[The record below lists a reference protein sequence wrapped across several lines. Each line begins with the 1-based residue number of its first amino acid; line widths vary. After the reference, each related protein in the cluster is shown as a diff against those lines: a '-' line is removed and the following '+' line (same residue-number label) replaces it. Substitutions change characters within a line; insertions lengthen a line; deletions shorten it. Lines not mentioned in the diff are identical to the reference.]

1 MDVMEMEVTQK
12 RTIVGLLEWACQKI
26 ELTETQATL
35 AAERYNTIGRWLSDG
50 EDHLLADATIYAQG
64 SVRLRTTVR
73 PVRRLEHDID
83 LICALPHTGP
93 ELPVADVHRLVGDRL
108 REHATYRLMLEPIN
122 RGWRLNYANEFH
134 LDITPAVPDPAVG
147 NGAILVPDRA
157 LKAWK
162 ASHPKGYAAW
172 FDAIAAIEV
181 LRVPQARRL
190 LKADVEPLPE
200 DVPFR
205 GALRR
210 VVQVM
215 KRHRDNV
222 YLNKPASELC
232 NAPISIV
239 ITTLATQALQRVARQ
254 VAYADEFDL
263 LQAVVHA
270 MLAFITVGTD
280 GKLWVPN
287 PVNRYENFAEKWSV
301 HPERAQAFFEWHAR
315 FQADADALAAAR
327 GLDEV
332 QRLLVRML
340 GDDTAVRVMK
350 EYTDR
355 MSANRVAGGLTIAKS
370 TTTGAF
376 GVAAATASSPAIRA
390 NTFFGSE

>member
-1 MDVMEMEVTQK
+1 MDVMEVEITQK
-12 RTIVGLLEWACQKI
+12 RAIVGLLEWACQKI

-35 AAERYNTIGRWLSDG
+35 AAERYDTIGRWLGDG
-50 EDHLLADATIYAQG
+50 EHHLLADATIYAQG
-64 SVRLRTTVR
+64 SMRLRTTVR

-108 REHATYRLMLEPIN
+108 RKHATYRSMLEPIN
-122 RGWRLNYANEFH
+122 RGWRLSYANEFH
-134 LDITPAVPDPAVG
+134 LDITPAVPDLAVG
-147 NGAILVPDRA
+147 NGAVLVPDRA
-157 LKAWK
+157 LKTWK
-162 ASHPKGYAAW
+162 ESHPKGYAAW
-172 FDAIAAIEV
+172 FDAIAAMEA
-181 LRVPQARRL
+181 LHVPRTRRL

-222 YLNKPASELC
+222 YLDKPASELC
-232 NAPISIV
+232 NAPISII
-239 ITTLATQALQRVARQ
+239 ITTLAAQAFQRVARQ
-254 VAYADEFDL
+254 AVYADEFDL
-263 LQAVVHA
+263 LQAVA
-270 MLAFITVGTD
+270 RTMPAFITVGTD

-301 HPERAQAFFEWHAR
+301 HPERAKAFVEWHAR

-332 QRLLVRML
+332 KRLLARML
-340 GDDTAVRVMK
+340 GEDTAVTVMK

-355 MSANRVAGGLTIAKS
+355 ISANRGAGGLTIAKS
-370 TTTGAF
+370 TTRAI
-376 GVAAATASSPAIRA
+376 GVAAATAASPAIRA

>member
-1 MDVMEMEVTQK
+1 MGVIEVEVIQK
-12 RTIVGLLEWACQKI
+12 RLLGGLLEWACQKI
-26 ELTETQATL
+26 ELTETQAAL
-35 AAERYNTIGRWLSDG
+35 AADRYGTIGRWLGDG
-50 EDHLLADATIYAQG
+50 EHPLLAEATIHAQG
-64 SVRLRTTVR
+64 SARLRTTVR
-73 PVRRLEHDID
+73 PIRRLEHDID

-93 ELPVADVHRLVGDRL
+93 ELRVADVHRLVGDRL
-108 REHATYRLMLEPIN
+108 REHATYGAMLEPIN

-162 ASHPKGYAAW
+162 ESNPKGYAAW

-181 LRVPQARRL
+181 LRVPQSRRVIR
-190 LKADVEPLPE
+190 ADVEPLPE

-210 VVQVM
+210 IVQVM

-222 YLNKPASELC
+222 YLAKPEAELC
-232 NAPISIV
+232 NAPISII
-239 ITTLATQALQRVARQ
+239 ITTLATQAFQRVARK
-254 VAYADEFDL
+254 VVYADEFDL
-263 LQAVVHA
+263 LREVVRT
-270 MLAFITVGTD
+270 MPAFITVGPD
-280 GKLWVPN
+280 GKCWVPN
-287 PVNRYENFAEKWSV
+287 PVNPYENFAEKWSL
-301 HPERAQAFFEWHAR
+301 HPERAKAFVEWCAR

-332 QRLLVRML
+332 KRLLARML
-340 GDDTAVRVMK
+340 GDDTAVVVLK

-355 MSANRVAGGLTIAKS
+355 VSANRGAGGLTVAKS
-370 TTTGAF
+370 TTGAI
-376 GVAAATASSPAIRA
+376 GVAAATAASPAIRT